1 MSCGVG
7 LRPWLRSCIAV
18 AVVYTGSYSS
28 DSTLRLGTF
37 IYPRYDPE
45 KGWGGGERKKSI
57 EILKRRFC
65 VLFILRQGTLCN
77 PGVIPSLESVLG
89 D

>member
-7 LRPWLRSCIAV
+7 LRAWLRSCIAV

-45 KGWGGGERKKSI
+45 KGWGGGGNAVRSGGKKEKHRNPQE
-57 EILKRRFC
+57 EILCLVYSKTGHF
-65 VLFILRQGTLCN
+65 V
-77 PGVIPSLESVLG
+77 
-89 D
+89 